1 MIDPKLLKC
10 YHQFLTTAQQ
20 VNIQRNEV
28 FHTMSITLGALA
40 FLISIALLYRLRKR
54 PSVSLAYYL
63 VGNGALFSL
72 ACFCSGVLC
81 LVQDRSDP
89 IHYQVYVR
97 TEFAFI
103 YLIIVGIATNDTL
116 ISFTYF
122 NATLRMVRAPTM
134 VQKWQMVQGCVYIVF
149 LAYSAWFVHAV
160 VSFAVEIGFN
170 TSLYI
175 ERYLKTGVWIIPSEI
190 RAALAIFI
198 TYICLSYCLIFYS
211 MGMSIWR
218 LNKINLAGNP
228 QAKLNLK
235 IIAIHLIALLLT
247 VSSLMFYLGFASSY
261 VSPDGTCDRKLEMF
275 EQMPRVL
282 CVFEIMQFLSQMV
295 IFSIVYMY
303 TTATQELQSVVAK
316 T

>member
-1 MIDPKLLKC
+1 M
-10 YHQFLTTAQQ
+10 
-20 VNIQRNEV
+20 
-28 FHTMSITLGALA
+28 
-40 FLISIALLYRLRKR
+40 
-54 PSVSLAYYL
+54 
-63 VGNGALFSL
+63 
-72 ACFCSGVLC
+72 
-81 LVQDRSDP
+81 
-89 IHYQVYVR
+89 
-97 TEFAFI
+97 
-103 YLIIVGIATNDTL
+103 
-116 ISFTYF
+116 
-122 NATLRMVRAPTM
+122 
-134 VQKWQMVQGCVYIVF
+134 F

-175 ERYLKTGVWIIPSEI
+175 ERYYKTGVWIIPSEI
-190 RAALAIFI
+190 RAALAVFI

-295 IFSIVYMY
+295 IYSIVYMY
-303 TTATQELQSVVAK
+303 TTATQELQSVLAK
-316 T
+316 TQKPPLPSGHTSIASINSDQVEESLKGTYENLIVNKEVQEYLIQGHGQDMIEVMLQLFKTTNGEIYSNSIRFTHSNQPSANISGTIIDIEERKSASFN